1 MAGIYLISINRSRYS
16 AVSGG
21 KNGFPSRAAISAAA
35 HQRLDSLHV
44 HCVHVHRPVYLHSVH
59 SVLCI
64 RCTPVYTVCT
74 KFSTR
79 ADAGRFFVARE
90 PKIESSIRTR
100 DWSFGTE
107 FQSWVPTIHYQ
118 STSVFYYQA
127 SNIQYRL
134 QYLAT
139 NSNLVYRVSEFGVLG
154 IYWTVHFGICLPA
167 HSK

>member
-1 MAGIYLISINRSRYS
+1 MAGIYLVSINRSRYS
-16 AVSGG
+16 AVHGG

-44 HCVHVHRPVYLHSVH
+44 HCVHIHRAGVHVH

-64 RCTPVYTVCT
+64 RCTPVYTACT

-100 DWSFGTE
+100 DRSFGTE
-107 FQSWVPTIHYQ
+107 FQSWVPPIHYQ

-139 NSNLVYRVSEFGVLG
+139 IVIWYTEFVNSVYWFCIGL
-154 IYWTVHFGICLPA
+154 L
-167 HSK
+167 